1 MYGTPKDI
9 FCIWSFKRLKNIRI
23 KFKGNI
29 SLSVIDQWHI
39 IQRHLNIISMAKQP
53 TGQRVRRL
61 RNYNYTRINL
71 TPQQN
76 KAKQKKCLL
85 DQQACSQSA
94 SQSVRPPDRS
104 KGMLR
109 PSDAISGKAIRTD
122 LQYSEICSALLS
134 NATTSSTRFVCGEW
148 CPRPEVISYRF
159 AWLIIPPKWKI

>member
-1 MYGTPKDI
+1 MYGTPKEI

-23 KFKGNI
+23 KFKANI

-39 IQRHLNIISMAKQP
+39 IQRHLNIISMAKQQP
-53 TGQRVRRL
+53 RAQRVRRL
-61 RNYNYTRINL
+61 RNYIYTRINL
-71 TPQQN
+71 TPQEN
-76 KAKQKKCLL
+76 K
-85 DQQACSQSA
+85 ACSQSA

-122 LQYSEICSALLS
+122 LQYSEICSALFS

-148 CPRPEVISYRF
+148 CPRPEVIS
-159 AWLIIPPKWKI
+159 